1 MMDGS
6 GDTKLADP
14 VALAILTHVE
24 TVEAEN
30 PGKLISPEAIARA
43 IAERKA
49 KRDAQGRVPPDAWR
63 RYFRAVKDQALH
75 LARRGQITVTR
86 KGKPVAAADL
96 KGLSGVWRLRVRR
109 DGDPA
114 LDSVPGVAGGATAHD
129 DPEG

>member
-1 MMDGS
+1 MAGQQEA
-6 GDTKLADP
+6 TDP
-14 VALAILTHVE
+14 VAVAILTFVE
-24 TVEAEN
+24 TAETEN

-75 LARRGQITVTR
+75 LARRGQVTVTR

-96 KGLSGVWRLRVRR
+96 KGLSGIWRIRVRR

-114 LDSVPGVAGGATAHD
+114 PETASNTSAHD
-129 DPEG
+129 DPTG